1 MINDNDGPK
10 RRTDTYTVSSGKSNN
25 ATVSTKTASALN
37 STQKDDSNARVV
49 AAAAHAVVPNLAN
62 LVLMVFLI
70 LGGCC
75 TNVSFCLFPYQYQ
88 QRGQFAW
95 TSAKSIG

>member
-1 MINDNDGPK
+1 
-10 RRTDTYTVSSGKSNN
+10 
-25 ATVSTKTASALN
+25 
-37 STQKDDSNARVV
+37 
-49 AAAAHAVVPNLAN
+49 
-62 LVLMVFLI
+62 LMVFLI

-88 QRGQFAW
+88 HRGQFAW